1 MSEEGRGHEVRR
13 EIYIDA
19 SPATVFAL
27 LTSVQ
32 LMTKWLAETVEA
44 DPVSG
49 GIFRIA
55 EAGGMSIEGHYVEVI
70 KGQKVV
76 FTWGGIEGLKPGE
89 STVEFI
95 LEPQGKGTLV
105 KLRHYGL
112 PEASIDSHDLG
123 WLHSG
128 LPKLKAAA
136 EGREP
141 GGLCLG
147 DLAHAHRHG

>member
-1 MSEEGRGHEVRR
+1 MSEEGRSHEICH

-19 SPATVFAL
+19 TPATVFSF
-27 LTSVQ
+27 LTSVRR
-32 LMTKWLAETVEA
+32 MKKWLAETVEA

-49 GIFRIA
+49 GMFRLA
-55 EAGGMSIEGHYVEVI
+55 EAGGKSVEGRYVEVI
-70 KGQKVV
+70 PNQKVV
-76 FTWGGIEGLKPGE
+76 FTWGGIQGLKPGE

-95 LEPQGKGTLV
+95 LEPQGSGTLV

-112 PEASIDSHDLG
+112 PPAAIESHDLG

-136 EGREP
+136 EGRDP
-141 GGLCLG
+141 GSLCLG
-147 DLAHAHRHG
+147 DIAHRLG